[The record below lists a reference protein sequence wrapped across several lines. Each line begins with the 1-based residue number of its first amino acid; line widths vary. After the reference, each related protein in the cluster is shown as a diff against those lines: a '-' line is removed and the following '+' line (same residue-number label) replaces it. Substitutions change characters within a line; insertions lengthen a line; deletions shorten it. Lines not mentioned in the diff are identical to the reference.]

1 MGPQGHRS
9 LEPMVPACS
18 VWSPELLLHH
28 DFGRTS
34 TFWLLSMVSGIT
46 FPVPTPGRL
55 LKEQTRVSGL
65 RGHTGLC
72 FTGSAAEGF
81 EILPFWIRS

>member
-9 LEPMVPACS
+9 LEPVVPACS
-18 VWSPELLLHH
+18 VWSPELLLYH

-46 FPVPTPGRL
+46 FPVPTPGPL

-65 RGHTGLC
+65 RGQTGLC
-72 FTGSAAEGF
+72 FVGSAAEGF
-81 EILPFWIRS
+81 EILPFWIPS